1 MKSEING
8 VRTPFFIDQFS
19 TDYQSFRNLE
29 EVIVIKCTR
38 LLNKGHIKNKR
49 NIDMNLS
56 IKNYMEVIK
65 WY

>member
-1 MKSEING
+1 MNSEING

-29 EVIVIKCTR
+29 EVIVIKC
-38 LLNKGHIKNKR
+38 IKIPYRRYMKHKR
-49 NIDMNLS
+49 DTGMDLS
-56 IKNYMEVIK
+56 TKNYMEVIK